1 MMSAE
6 QNHLLTQVGAGTPG
20 GNLLRRYWQPIALV
34 DEFDATVAPEMALRP
49 VKPVRL
55 LGQDFVL
62 FRDESGRFGL
72 LDRDCPHRGADLS
85 YGRREPEGLRCPF
98 HGWMFD
104 VNGKCLETPAEPAG
118 SKLCERVTQRAYPV
132 IEKNGLLFAYLRAQ
146 SGAHLGD
153 QTNPTALPAF
163 AALDCFNAPLSHV
176 FVFKGF
182 LECNWLQAL
191 EVGIDP
197 AHASFL
203 HRYFDDEDVAN
214 SYGKQFRGQSTNSN
228 IPMTQLLREFP
239 SPELQVEATEFGM
252 RLIALR
258 KISPEQTHVRVT
270 NQIFPQAFV
279 IPLSAEISITQW
291 HVPIDDT
298 HCYWYAM
305 FTSFTTPID
314 KQQMREQR
322 LKLYT
327 LPDYK
332 PRVGKHNRYGF
343 NVHEQLTQT
352 YTGMGSDINVH
363 DQWAVESPG
372 PIQDRTREH
381 LGTSDKAIMMYRKQL
396 LNAMKNVDSA
406 PAMVLDQE
414 KAKAITGPAT
424 IDVIAP
430 SHNWST
436 FWREADAAKRLAC
449 SWAPTL

>member
-6 QNHLLTQVGAGTPG
+6 QNHLLTRVGAGSAG
-20 GNLLRRYWQPIALV
+20 GNLLRRFWQPIALL
-34 DEFDATVAPEMALRP
+34 DEFDELLMPEMALRP
-49 VKPVRL
+49 VKAIRVF
-55 LGQDFVL
+55 GQDFVL
-62 FRDESGRFGL
+62 FRDSAGQFGL

-104 VNGKCLETPAEPAG
+104 VNGQCLETPAEPVG
-118 SKLCERVTQRAYPV
+118 SKLCERIKQRAYPV
-132 IEKNGLLFAYLRAQ
+132 VEKNGLLFGYF
-146 SGAHLGD
+146 GD
-153 QTNPTALPAF
+153 ETSALPAF
-163 AALDCFNAPLSHV
+163 AAFDCFKAPLSHV

-203 HRYFDDEDVAN
+203 HRYFDDEDVAT
-214 SYGKQFRGQSTNSN
+214 SYGKQFRGSSANSD
-228 IPMTQLLREFP
+228 IPMTQLLREFQ
-239 SPELQVEATEFGM
+239 SPEIHVEATDFGM

-258 KISPEQTHVRVT
+258 KINEAQTHVRVT
-270 NQIFPQAFV
+270 NQVFPQAFV

-305 FTSFTTPID
+305 FTSFAKPID

-343 NVHEQLTQT
+343 DAQEQLTQT
-352 YTGMGSDINVH
+352 YTGMGADINVH

-372 PIQDRTREH
+372 PIQNRTREH

-396 LNAMKNVDSA
+396 LNAMQNLNA
-406 PAMVLDQE
+406 PVTMMLNTEQA
-414 KAKAITGPAT
+414 AAITGPET

-430 SHNWST
+430 AQSWST
-436 FWREADAAKRLAC
+436 FWCEMVTAKRLAC
-449 SWAPTL
+449 PWGATTQQALSS

>member
-6 QNHLLTQVGAGTPG
+6 QNQLLTQVGPRTMG

-34 DEFDATVAPEMALRP
+34 DEFDAILAPEMGLRP
-49 VKPVRL
+49 VKPIRV

-62 FRDESGRFGL
+62 FRDEAARYGL

-104 VNGKCLETPAEPAG
+104 VQGNCLETPAEPAG
-118 SKLCERVTQRAYPV
+118 SRLCDRVKQRAYPV
-132 IEKNGLLFAYLRAQ
+132 VEKNGVLFGYF
-146 SGAHLGD
+146 GD
-153 QTNPTALPAF
+153 EKTASKQLPAF
-163 AALDCFNAPLSHV
+163 PAFDCFEAPIGHV
-176 FVFKGF
+176 FAFKGF

-203 HRYFDDEDVAN
+203 HLYFEDEDVVG
-214 SYGKQFRGQSTNSN
+214 SYGKQFRGSSTNSD
-228 IPMTQLLREFP
+228 IPMTRLLREFQ
-239 SPELQVEATEFGM
+239 SPEILVEPTDFGM

-258 KISPEQTHVRVT
+258 KINEEQTHVRVT
-270 NQIFPQAFV
+270 NQVFPQAFV
-279 IPLSAEISITQW
+279 IPLSSDISITQW
-291 HVPIDDT
+291 HVPVDDT

-305 FTSFTTPID
+305 FTSFTAPID

-343 NVHEQLTQT
+343 NAQEQLAQT
-352 YTGMGSDINVH
+352 YTGMGADINVH

-381 LGTSDKAIMMYRKQL
+381 LGTTDKAIMAYRKQL
-396 LNAMKNVDSA
+396 LGAMQNQDGRATMELNADEAIK
-406 PAMVLDQE
+406 
-414 KAKAITGPAT
+414 ITGPVT
-424 IDVIAP
+424 VDVIAP
-430 SHNWST
+430 LQSWPT
-436 FWREADAAKRLAC
+436 FWQETDATKRANS
-449 SWAPTL
+449 SWTKKATS